1 MLEEI
6 KGLGATTVAI
16 SPNRESRVRAAADVF
31 VEIPSNLPELV
42 RVPSYVFVP
51 QLLALYTGLK
61 KGLNPDE
68 PRNLSRVVILN
79 DEPDQQPA
87 TV

>member
-16 SPNRESRVRAAADVF
+16 S
-31 VEIPSNLPELV
+31 ELV

-51 QLLALYTGLK
+51 QLLAIYGVK

-68 PRNLSRVVILN
+68 PRHLSRVVILN

>member
-16 SPNRESRVRAAADVF
+16 S
-31 VEIPSNLPELV
+31 ELV

-68 PRNLSRVVILN
+68 PRHLSRVVILN